1 VRGATTTVAVKERS
15 PLTPVIAALA
25 ALAVTGVA
33 ASLAIRDDD
42 RTAAAP
48 ADPEHVVREYF
59 QAFRAR
65 DCEAAVDL
73 VDTDGRPGEPDRG
86 SVVDACEQAHD
97 AEPAIERTELL
108 AADLVGRNGD
118 RATVRTEIREGDQLV
133 PSAPD
138 EVPLVRIDGHWRVDL
153 GEADAGE
160 VPAGSP
166 APTPA
171 PAPAPAPAPT
181 PERAGG
187 GAGLPG
193 AGAATPS
200 GTGGSGAATPTPTAA
215 PSGGP
220 GESQGQGNGN
230 GNAFGHGNGNGNGQR
245 NANGHGNGG
254 ANGNGRAGG

>member
-1 VRGATTTVAVKERS
+1 MRGATTTVAVKERS

-25 ALAVTGVA
+25 ALAVTGLA
-33 ASLAIRDDD
+33 ASLALRGDD

-86 SVVDACEQAHD
+86 GVVEACEQAHD

-108 AADLVGRNGD
+108 AADLVGRDGD

-138 EVPLVRIDGHWRVDL
+138 EVPLVRIDGQWRVDL

-160 VPAGSP
+160 GPAGSP
-166 APTPA
+166 APA
-171 PAPAPAPAPT
+171 PAPDQ
-181 PERAGG
+181 AGG

-193 AGAATPS
+193 AGAATPA
-200 GTGGSGAATPTPTAA
+200 GTGGSGAATPTPTTA

-220 GESQGQGNGN
+220 GQSQGQGQGNGN
-230 GNAFGHGNGNGNGQR
+230 GNAFGQGNGNGG
-245 NANGHGNGG
+245 GNGTG
-254 ANGNGRAGG
+254 QAGG